1 MKLVS
6 LNILG
11 GKVFEPLMAF
21 VKSAAPDTDIFCFQ
35 EVFRCPKGP
44 VESHGTRTNI
54 LADLVSALEGFQCYF
69 CPVQNGIDLE
79 DFVDFD
85 IETGQAI
92 FVKKSL
98 NVGGAGEIF
107 VYRDRNGAENI
118 KTIPAALNYIQI
130 EREGKKFTVCNF
142 HGLAFPGDK
151 LDTPERLKQSER
163 IVKFL
168 DGVDG
173 QKVLCGD
180 FNLLPDTESIKM
192 IGAEMKN
199 LISAFGIERT
209 RSRLS
214 PFYGKEDFQPFADY
228 TFVSSDIN
236 VKSFHV
242 PDVEVSDH
250 LPMILE
256 FGVD

>member
-1 MKLVS
+1 MKLIS

-11 GKVFEPLMAF
+11 GKIFEPLMAF
-21 VKSAAPDTDIFCFQ
+21 VKSVAPDTDIFCFQ
-35 EVFRCPKGP
+35 EVFRSSGGP

-54 LADLVSALEGFQCYF
+54 LADLVFALEGFQCYF
-69 CPVQNGIDLE
+69 CPVQKGVDLE
-79 DFVDFD
+79 NFVDFE

-92 FVKKSL
+92 FAKKSL

-118 KTIPAALNYIQI
+118 QTIPAAINYVQI
-130 EREGKKFTVCNF
+130 EDRNKKPTICNF

-151 LDTPERLKQSER
+151 LDTPERLRQSEK
-163 IVKFL
+163 IQEFL
-168 DGVDG
+168 DGMDG
-173 QKVLCGD
+173 QKILCGD
-180 FNLLPDTESIKM
+180 FNLMPDTESIKM
-192 IGAEMKN
+192 IDAKMKN
-199 LISAFGIERT
+199 LISIFNIERT

-228 TFVSSDIN
+228 TFASPDIKI
-236 VKSFHV
+236 KSFQV
-242 PDVEVSDH
+242 PDLEVSDH

-256 FGVD
+256 FD